1 MTTLSI
7 AALLLAAAPAAMGH
21 GFLAKPAAR
30 NVVMNSDYC
39 PQCLAAGGPGTVYPS
54 GNHGLCG
61 DPYAMPEPRK
71 HEPGG
76 QYYNDGR
83 SQATYTEGDV
93 VEFDVKL
100 TAYHKGD
107 FRFRVCRIE
116 GTTPEDE
123 RSQLSEQCFDE
134 HKLEQADV
142 AGAQSPGT
150 DRYFIG
156 PTSDSWNYNI
166 KYQLPD
172 GLSCDGIASR
182 CVLQW
187 HYVTGNSCDP
197 PGTPSK
203 YGSGQLPVCSSGE
216 GAVPEEFW
224 NCADITINPR
234 DGPAPTPPSP
244 VPEPPSPTPA
254 PTPSPA
260 PAPTPSPTPARTHTL
275 ADAGAP
281 IPSTGASLA
290 DTRAPDADA
299 RPGRPEGILRGQAQ
313 RVLRRRL
320 QRLHQVRRLRPNRSL
335 PDGLPPRSGV
345 QRRWQLLR
353 LAAER
358 EMRLK
363 FVLGNSVS

>member
-197 PGTPSK
+197 PATPSK

-254 PTPSPA
+254 PTPAPTPPPT
-260 PAPTPSPTPARTHTL
+260 PAPTPSPTPAPTPAPSPTPAPTPSPTPEPPTPTPGPL
-275 ADAGAP
+275 DPKAFCEDKPNGSYADV
-281 IPSTGASLA
+281 SSDCTKYVVCEKTGAFLMDCPPGLA
-290 DTRAPDADA
+290 Y
-299 RPGRPEGILRGQAQ
+299 
-313 RVLRRRL
+313 
-320 QRLHQVRRLRPNRSL
+320 N
-335 PDGLPPRSGV
+335 
-345 QRRWQLLR
+345 
-353 LAAER
+353 AA
-358 EMRLK
+358 
-363 FVLGNSVS
+363 GNYCDWPQNVKCA